1 MSRERAKVEE
11 RRDVES
17 DEEEEDI
24 VFTRVKNYKKTK
36 DRVAV
41 LQVEDAAETDLLKK
55 LEEEGMPDVPQRMST
70 NTQLFVFMMNQNLVI
85 K

>member
-1 MSRERAKVEE
+1 MW
-11 RRDVES
+11 ES
-17 DEEEEDI
+17 EEEEEDI
-24 VFTRVKNYKKTK
+24 VFSRVNNFKKTK

-70 NTQLFVFMMNQNLVI
+70 NTQLFCVYDESEPGDKIRLLLFLFCLI
-85 K
+85 Y